1 MRSRSATL
9 RLLATN
15 PGLDLYVRPRR
26 NDHPVLLGLLAEDRL
41 PAGIVFDPVLD
52 SRQSELRDMA
62 NRQAVETVLDTLTM
76 ELSLPGGR
84 VRKGSLA
91 LPWSPFATEAAATLV
106 GDAGV
111 SLVSSIVD
119 WVAAKRLSAVLSP
132 SHFITGPDDPAFA
145 VDRRLAADLRRQL
158 DDRGLDNV
166 AIYYPLALPLAKLRD
181 AGQALILGH
190 RLQELDVDAIWL
202 RLHPFGSTACGP
214 VSLRTYI
221 TACRALQ
228 TLGLP
233 LVAERTG
240 TIGVALM
247 AFGAVSGIECGV
259 TLGERFDISDLIAPR
274 LGGSAFDPQAM
285 VYVEQLGIF
294 MRPKKAKSFYENSLM
309 RSRFGCKDANC
320 CPKGATSTLR
330 DPRRH
335 GVVRRIDEVERLAA
349 VPQELRPD
357 QYLENFLRPATDAA
371 LQAVKVDPSLEPAR
385 RRLDSVRV
393 TLGALRKRG
402 RPTSF
407 VPPPSGRRAKKA
419 ANQGPRLV

>member
-15 PGLDLYVRPRR
+15 PGLALYVRPRR
-26 NDHPVLLGLLAEDRL
+26 NDHPVLLGLLAEDRQ
-41 PAGIVFDPVLD
+41 PAGIVFDPILD
-52 SRQSELRDMA
+52 SRQAELRDVA

-84 VRKGSLA
+84 LRKGSLE
-91 LPWSPFATEAAATLV
+91 LPWSSLATEPAASLI
-106 GDAGV
+106 GEAGV
-111 SLVSSIVD
+111 SLVSSIAD
-119 WVAAKRLSAVLSP
+119 WVATKRLSAVLSP
-132 SHFITGPDDPAFA
+132 THYITGPDDPAFA
-145 VDRRLAADLRRQL
+145 VDRRLATDLRRQL

-181 AGQALILGH
+181 AGQAMIFAH
-190 RLQELDVDAIWL
+190 RLQELDIDAIWL
-202 RLHPFGSTACGP
+202 RLHPFGSTSCGP

-247 AFGAVSGIECGV
+247 AFAAVSGIECGV
-259 TLGERFDISDLIAPR
+259 TLGERFDVSGLIAPR
-274 LGGSAFDPQAM
+274 PDGSAFDPQAM
-285 VYVEQLGIF
+285 VYIEQLGIF
-294 MRPKKAKSFYENSLM
+294 MRPAKAKAFYDVSLM
-309 RSRFGCKDANC
+309 RSRFGCKDFSC
-320 CPKGATSTLR
+320 CPKGPTSTLG

-335 GVVRRIDEVERLAA
+335 GVIRRIVEVEALAA

-371 LQAVKVDPSLEPAR
+371 LQAVKVDASLEPAR
-385 RRLDSVRV
+385 RRLDGVRV

-407 VPPPSGRRAKKA
+407 VPPPSGRRAKKTA
-419 ANQGPRLV
+419 KQRPRPV